1 MDRVLIVGGNGFVG
15 GRLYEYGKKSG
26 YDMAIADVA
35 DKCSIADCNYF
46 QCDIGEIAEV
56 KNVFSEFR
64 PNLVINVAAIADIDF
79 AEKNRDLAYRVNVI
93 GAANCAAFTKK
104 IGAAYIWFS
113 SDAVFDG
120 MADCYDETSV
130 ACPVNYYGETKQI
143 GEERV
148 AKENPNS
155 IILRLSLVL
164 GIPVDKGN
172 SFVASLINNVK
183 NGKEVYCPINE
194 VRTPIDVYT
203 LVEAIF
209 ELYKIEF
216 SGVLHLGSTD
226 SLNRYEI
233 TKYLVE
239 QIGLNTE
246 LIKPLKDAV
255 PGKAPRHK
263 NGVIT
268 VKKAQSILKKTKLL
282 TSYETII
289 KSIKTGGE

>member
-26 YDMAIADVA
+26 YNMAIADID
-35 DKCSIADCNYF
+35 DKCPISGYNYF
-46 QCDIGEIAEV
+46 QCNISEKAEV
-56 KNVFSEFR
+56 ENVFLEFR

-79 AEKNRDLAYRVNVI
+79 AEKNRDLAYRVNVT
-93 GAANCAAFTKK
+93 GAANCAAFTEK

-130 ACPVNYYGETKQI
+130 TCPVNYYGKTKQI

-164 GIPVDKGN
+164 GLPLEKGN
-172 SFVASLINNVK
+172 SYVASLISNLK
-183 NGKEVYCPINE
+183 NGKEIYCPINE

-203 LVEAIF
+203 LTEAVY
-209 ELYKIEF
+209 ELYKIEY
-216 SGVLHLGSTD
+216 SGLLHLGSVD

-233 TKYLVE
+233 SKYIAM
-239 QIGLNTE
+239 QAGLDTE
-246 LIKPLKDAV
+246 LVKPLKDAV

-263 NGVIT
+263 NGILSVN
-268 VKKAQSILKKTKLL
+268 KAQSVLKKTKLL
-282 TSYETII
+282 TSYETIKRSVTI
-289 KSIKTGGE
+289 GGE